1 MTAADHNRF
10 ADDVGAYLLGA
21 LPDAERVDFERHLEG
36 CVVCHEEVERLRPA
50 ADLLPRSVEQLEP
63 PPSLKRSLMEAVEG
77 DAAERAARG
86 PATAR
91 PRRRGLFAPRLR
103 PAFAAAAILLAVAAG
118 FGAQQ
123 LLDDGGGTRTLAATV
138 KPSVL
143 PGASGTLRISDD
155 GSDGAI
161 LEVHG
166 MRSLKRG
173 RVYQAWVERDG
184 KVEPEP
190 TFEVGAD
197 GNGAVAVPEDLSGA
211 QAVHLT
217 REPHGGSAAPSE
229 APVLT
234 VRL

>member
-21 LPDAERVDFERHLEG
+21 LPDAERADFERHLDG

-63 PPSLKRSLMEAVEG
+63 PPEPQARLMEAVEG
-77 DAAERAARG
+77 DAGRASRAGAASRVARRACSLRG
-86 PATAR
+86 CGRRSR
-91 PRRRGLFAPRLR
+91 PRRSCSRWRSAS
-103 PAFAAAAILLAVAAG
+103 AHSSCSTTTAAAPA
-118 FGAQQ
+118 
-123 LLDDGGGTRTLAATV
+123 RSRR
-138 KPSVL
+138 PSSRAL

-197 GNGAVAVPEDLSGA
+197 GDGAVAVPEDLSGA

-217 REPHGGSAAPSE
+217 REPRGGSAAPSE
-229 APVLT
+229 SPVLT
-234 VRL
+234 VKL

>member
-1 MTAADHNRF
+1 
-10 ADDVGAYLLGA
+10 
-21 LPDAERVDFERHLEG
+21 
-36 CVVCHEEVERLRPA
+36 
-50 ADLLPRSVEQLEP
+50 
-63 PPSLKRSLMEAVEG
+63 
-77 DAAERAARG
+77 
-86 PATAR
+86 
-91 PRRRGLFAPRLR
+91 
-103 PAFAAAAILLAVAAG
+103 
-118 FGAQQ
+118 
-123 LLDDGGGTRTLAATV
+123 
-138 KPSVL
+138 VL

-197 GNGAVAVPEDLSGA
+197 GDGAVAVPEDLSGA

-217 REPHGGSAAPSE
+217 REPHGGSTAPSE
-229 APVLT
+229 SPVLT